1 MSQVI
6 AHNHESGSGATELW
20 SDVATLVD
28 VVRWR
33 ATHQPHQ
40 VAIQWL
46 PDIQKNVAHTVPIS
60 WDYATLDGQ
69 AQAIAR
75 QLQAAQLENQHVLL
89 MYPDGLDFAVAFLG
103 CLYAGVVAV
112 PVPPLRRRQ
121 GLSSL
126 QHIVAD
132 AQVKCVLTTQQLLPE
147 VQSWLGLQ
155 ARQHDAE
162 WTAPDCMATDLFG
175 MEPAT
180 WQAPTIAKN
189 TVALLQYTSGSTTAP
204 KGVVVDHGNLLHN
217 LHLIYQR
224 FGNTS
229 QSHGVIWLPYYHDM
243 GLIGGILEPLYGGF
257 PVTLMAPSSF
267 LRRPLR
273 WLQAITHFRAT
284 ASGGPNFA
292 YERCLQKIT
301 PEQRQRLDL
310 TSWKVAFTGAEPVR
324 TATLQRFAETFADCG
339 MRSTAFYPC
348 YGLAEATL
356 MVSGGRADAAPVIRT
371 VDRLALAQGK
381 VLAPST
387 VEAETVHL
395 VSSGSVA
402 EGSRVVIV
410 DPHTL
415 TCCTPEQVGE
425 IWVSGPGVAQ
435 GYWQQP
441 EVTAQTFGAY
451 LADGTGPFLR
461 TGDLG
466 VLQEGELLVTGRL
479 KDVLIMRGQNYYPHD
494 IERTVEGS
502 HVALRPG
509 YGAAFSVDVD
519 GEERLVVVQEVQRT
533 AWRGLDTAPVFEA
546 IRAAVSRQHG
556 LQVYAIQL
564 LKTASIPTTSSGKI
578 QRQACRSGYDTQT
591 LTVIGQWQLE
601 RPHQPLAEEM
611 PPASPSL
618 SRTEHLLQ
626 WLRQYASTAL
636 NSRLMDER
644 RSLSPGVVLDF
655 GNQGLLGMQ
664 VPAAYGGLEFGH
676 RDMLRVLEQLGA
688 IDPTLALF
696 VGLNNVLGI
705 QPILRSAPAA
715 LQEELLPRL
724 ATGRE
729 LAAFA
734 LTEPAAGSHPSSMS
748 ASAWAAAD
756 GGWRLRGEKIWSGSA
771 AWAGVINV
779 FVQQRDATGKS
790 LGVSGFVV
798 RKGTVGLRQGP
809 EALTMGMRGMVQ
821 NTVYLEDVPV
831 YAPQMLGEP
840 GAGMAVAQDAMM
852 YGRLAIAAASVG
864 GMKRCA
870 QLMLRYSSRRAIAT
884 GRLLENP
891 LWLTRINGL
900 TASITALERLVDD
913 IARRLDQGANVP
925 QEVYAI
931 CKIIAPEFY
940 WRAADTLVQCLGGR
954 GYIETNSAPQILR
967 DARVLRIF
975 EGPTEAMAMFVG
987 ARVLYQPAALQAFLT
1002 EAVHAP
1008 EVAQTLCTA
1017 ADRILARYTAADSP
1031 FAAEPVARRQA
1042 CLVIGEI
1049 AAWGLL
1055 LAVLQYAV
1063 HTDPAVQRSIEWTR
1077 GYFEHHIAQA
1087 QRCTPEESIVL
1098 SATETAE
1105 WIASYEATI
1114 GNIEQTLA
1122 GEDRE
1127 VDALLRK
1134 DNDRAAVGWQ
1144 EAIGTFPTSS
1154 QPLASSARRQE
1165 TTAQRQSVASLQQ
1178 WLSRWLAQRLQLSE
1192 AAIDPGKA
1200 FADYG
1205 VDSVM
1210 AVELAQELE
1219 ALLHLHQPLDAT
1231 VAWNFPTIEAL
1242 AGYLAILV
1250 PLSEMPSAL
1259 EGWQNRTG
1267 DHAAASAMPLADPAR
1282 LDDLSDAELAAALA
1296 AEIAAAKGRRV

>member
-1 MSQVI
+1 
-6 AHNHESGSGATELW
+6 
-20 SDVATLVD
+20 
-28 VVRWR
+28 
-33 ATHQPHQ
+33 
-40 VAIQWL
+40 
-46 PDIQKNVAHTVPIS
+46 
-60 WDYATLDGQ
+60 
-69 AQAIAR
+69 
-75 QLQAAQLENQHVLL
+75 
-89 MYPDGLDFAVAFLG
+89 
-103 CLYAGVVAV
+103 
-112 PVPPLRRRQ
+112 
-121 GLSSL
+121 
-126 QHIVAD
+126 
-132 AQVKCVLTTQQLLPE
+132 
-147 VQSWLGLQ
+147 
-155 ARQHDAE
+155 
-162 WTAPDCMATDLFG
+162 
-175 MEPAT
+175 
-180 WQAPTIAKN
+180 
-189 TVALLQYTSGSTTAP
+189 
-204 KGVVVDHGNLLHN
+204 
-217 LHLIYQR
+217 
-224 FGNTS
+224 
-229 QSHGVIWLPYYHDM
+229 
-243 GLIGGILEPLYGGF
+243 
-257 PVTLMAPSSF
+257 
-267 LRRPLR
+267 
-273 WLQAITHFRAT
+273 
-284 ASGGPNFA
+284 
-292 YERCLQKIT
+292 
-301 PEQRQRLDL
+301 
-310 TSWKVAFTGAEPVR
+310 
-324 TATLQRFAETFADCG
+324 
-339 MRSTAFYPC
+339 
-348 YGLAEATL
+348 
-356 MVSGGRADAAPVIRT
+356 
-371 VDRLALAQGK
+371 
-381 VLAPST
+381 
-387 VEAETVHL
+387 
-395 VSSGSVA
+395 
-402 EGSRVVIV
+402 
-410 DPHTL
+410 
-415 TCCTPEQVGE
+415 
-425 IWVSGPGVAQ
+425 
-435 GYWQQP
+435 
-441 EVTAQTFGAY
+441 
-451 LADGTGPFLR
+451 
-461 TGDLG
+461 
-466 VLQEGELLVTGRL
+466 
-479 KDVLIMRGQNYYPHD
+479 
-494 IERTVEGS
+494 
-502 HVALRPG
+502 
-509 YGAAFSVDVD
+509 
-519 GEERLVVVQEVQRT
+519 
-533 AWRGLDTAPVFEA
+533 
-546 IRAAVSRQHG
+546 
-556 LQVYAIQL
+556 
-564 LKTASIPTTSSGKI
+564 
-578 QRQACRSGYDTQT
+578 
-591 LTVIGQWQLE
+591 
-601 RPHQPLAEEM
+601 
-611 PPASPSL
+611 
-618 SRTEHLLQ
+618 
-626 WLRQYASTAL
+626 
-636 NSRLMDER
+636 
-644 RSLSPGVVLDF
+644 
-655 GNQGLLGMQ
+655 

-729 LAAFA
+729 LVAFA
-734 LTEPAAGSHPSSMS
+734 LTEPGAGSHPSSMS

-779 FVQQRDATGKS
+779 FVQQRDATGKF

-840 GAGMAVAQDAMM
+840 GAGMAVAQEAMM

-900 TASITALERLVDD
+900 TASITALETLVDD

-1002 EAVHAP
+1002 EKVHAP
-1008 EVAQTLCTA
+1008 EIAQTLYTA

-1049 AAWGLL
+1049 AAWGVL
-1055 LAVLQYAV
+1055 LAVLQHAA

-1087 QRCTPEESIVL
+1087 QRSTPEESVVL

-1127 VDALLRK
+1127 IDALLRK
-1134 DNDRAAVGWQ
+1134 DNGRAAGGSQSAV
-1144 EAIGTFPTSS
+1144 GTFPTSS
-1154 QPLASSARRQE
+1154 QPLAPDARRQG
-1165 TTAQRQSVASLQQ
+1165 TKAQRQSAASLQQ
-1178 WLSRWLAQRLQLSE
+1178 WLSHWLAQRLQLSE
-1192 AAIDPGKA
+1192 ATIDPGKA

-1219 ALLHLHQPLDAT
+1219 ALLHLRQPLDAT

-1242 AGYLAILV
+1242 AGYLD
-1250 PLSEMPSAL
+1250 PMMPQPEMPSTL
-1259 EGWQNRTG
+1259 KGRQNRAG
-1267 DHAAASAMPLADPAR
+1267 DHAAASATPLANTTR